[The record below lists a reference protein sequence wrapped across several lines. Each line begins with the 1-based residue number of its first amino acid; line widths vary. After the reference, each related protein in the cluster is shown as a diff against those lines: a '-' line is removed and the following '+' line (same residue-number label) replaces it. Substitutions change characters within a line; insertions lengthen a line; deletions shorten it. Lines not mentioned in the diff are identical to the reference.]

1 MIGGKIFLMNGIKE
15 IKAGNNLTP
24 SIFNTFIL
32 ALKTIFFNE
41 KSFYIILLDNRIT
54 LNLVSIFF
62 LMFAI
67 PYKDLLSGKIIFGPG
82 KVIEGMMITFIYIG
96 ILYLFTLSKKIKFS
110 AFLRLFLAI
119 ETVDLFS
126 LPTLFMSGKLLSIS
140 TALILAWYLS
150 LSIIIMSKLL
160 SISRFR
166 ASVMVIFTFL
176 FVNILP
182 AFFS

>member
-1 MIGGKIFLMNGIKE
+1 MNGIKE
-15 IKAGNNLTP
+15 VKTGNDLTP

-41 KSFYIILLDNRIT
+41 KSFFIILLDNRIT
-54 LNLVSIFF
+54 LNLISIFL

-67 PYKDLLSGKIIFGPG
+67 PYKDLSSGKVVFGPG
-82 KVIEGMMITFIYIG
+82 KVIEGMIITFIYIG
-96 ILYLFTLSKKIKFS
+96 ILYLFTLSRKIKFS

-126 LPTLFMSGKLLSIS
+126 LPTLFMSGKLLSIT

-150 LSIIIMSKLL
+150 LSIIFMSKL
-160 SISRFR
+160 IGVNRFR
-166 ASVMVIFTFL
+166 ASAIVIFTFL
-176 FVNILP
+176 FVNMIP
-182 AFFS
+182 ALLS